1 MGSLSVTGFAIAVHP
16 FGLLLDP
23 ATIAVLLAVIIPPR
37 SISTVV
43 IQEPARL
50 VPLAPGAVVAI
61 TISTL
66 TLLPKVVVLGRTVP
80 IPRRALLFSFGTQ
93 FFAKTLAIAS
103 IVGAEALAGLPRYVC
118 PSTPPP
124 FRIVPSLGKPT
135 PEIAEVSGSG
145 FSLLIFAT
153 TKPST
158 EALKSLESLRTVSSV
173 VIKSRRSEVGLA
185 GWLVIE
191 FTREGSSRGRRERH
205 LGGAK
210 DDIFG
215 NYNH

>member
-1 MGSLSVTGFAIAVHP
+1 MGSLGVTGFAIAVHP

-23 ATIAVLLAVIIPPR
+23 AAIAVVLAVTIVPG
-37 SISTVV
+37 SLSAVV
-43 IQEPARL
+43 VQEPAGL

-61 TISTL
+61 TVPTL
-66 TLLPKVVVLGRTVP
+66 TLLPKVVVLGRAVP

-103 IVGAEALAGLPRYVC
+103 IIGAEALAGLPRYVC
-118 PSTPPP
+118 PSTA
-124 FRIVPSLGKPT
+124 FRIVPSLGKAT

-145 FSLLIFAT
+145 FSLFIFAT

-158 EALKSLESLRTVSSV
+158 EAFKSLESLRTVSSV
-173 VIKSRRSEVGLA
+173 VIKSRGSEVGLA
-185 GWLVIE
+185 GRLVIE
-191 FTREGSSRGRRERH
+191 FTREGSSRGRRKRH
-205 LGGAK
+205 LGRAK

-215 NYNH
+215 NYNR